1 MEVPT
6 AQEKNVAGSYVIEM
20 SRMPAGVGSYRGS
33 VEITTKSTNFYALD
47 WSIVKNP
54 PYSGIAIQRGN
65 VLGVGWGQGSAYGV
79 AVYAIEGGKL
89 TGKWAASSTGDLLGR
104 EVLEGPPNLDGSYEI
119 TDAWSPIGNQGY
131 SGKVII
137 KPRGELFDVTWRS
150 GTSLQQGVGLRKGD
164 TFVVGFGGRG
174 AGVVLYDAQA
184 DGKLVGRWS
193 IVGEP
198 TPQAGLETLA
208 PKKP

>member
-1 MEVPT
+1 M
-6 AQEKNVAGSYVIEM
+6 
-20 SRMPAGVGSYRGS
+20 
-33 VEITTKSTNFYALD
+33 
-47 WSIVKNP
+47 
-54 PYSGIAIQRGN
+54 
-65 VLGVGWGQGSAYGV
+65 
-79 AVYAIEGGKL
+79 
-89 TGKWAASSTGDLLGR
+89 
-104 EVLEGPPNLDGSYEI
+104 
-119 TDAWSPIGNQGY
+119 
-131 SGKVII
+131 II